1 MLVVVLIAYGIFFA
15 LIKIKVFKGWNAF
28 LKWSPIGTYALLVV
42 LYSIPMAWRA
52 PVGPALVMMD
62 SVEISSNVAGPVTEV
77 LVSAGSRVDAGD
89 VLFRIDPKPYQ
100 AAVDNFSAQLSLARQ
115 RLEQSQEL
123 ASASAGSVYEVQ
135 QFDAQVR
142 QLEAQLEG
150 ATWNLEQVEVRAPS
164 KGLVTDVSLRPGFRV
179 AAGQAVI
186 PFVEESNSWI
196 AVQIQQNHMRNVE
209 VGQDIQAAF
218 KLYPGKVFTGTVDRI
233 IEAGAN
239 AQGRT
244 SGIARTTE
252 AIASIPVW
260 VVVSLDDE
268 TLELPGGSIGEVA
281 IFGHGSA
288 NLSGGLRM
296 LFLRQTTWMN
306 YFKA

>member
-1 MLVVVLIAYGIFFA
+1 MLVVVLIAYGIFFV
-15 LIKIKVFKGWNAF
+15 LIKMKIFKGWNAF

-52 PVGPALVMMD
+52 PTGPALVMMD

-77 LVSAGSRVDAGD
+77 LVSAGSRVDSGD
-89 VLFRIDPKPYQ
+89 SLFRIDAKPFQ
-100 AAVDNFSAQLSLARQ
+100 AAVDSISAQLSLARQ
-115 RLEQSQEL
+115 RLDQAKKL
-123 ASASAGSVYEVQ
+123 ASTGAGAAANVQ
-135 QFDAQVR
+135 QFDAEVR

-150 ATWNLEQVEVRAPS
+150 ATWNLEQCDVRAPS
-164 KGLVTDVSLRPGFRV
+164 KGLVTDVNLRPGFRV

-186 PFVEESNSWI
+186 PFVEESNSYI

-209 VGQDIQAAF
+209 AGQKIEAVF
-218 KLYPGKVFTGTVDRI
+218 KLYPGKVFAGTVDRI

-252 AIASIPVW
+252 AIASTPVW
-260 VVVSLDDE
+260 VVVSLEDE
-268 TLELPGGSIGEVA
+268 SVQLPGGATGEVA

-296 LFLRQTTWMN
+296 LFIRQATWMN
-306 YFKA
+306 FFKA